1 MRLKT
6 IRPLAK
12 VRFLGVPFLFSGVS
26 WRTNLLRSEGSL
38 YFGEEKSM
46 NYVFYPSLK
55 PDGHP
60 KWLLIVLLV
69 ICLLAG
75 GAIIARADETQIVA
89 EVIAAEAADQD
100 EIGLRAVACVI
111 ANRAKAQGVS
121 PYVVVTARNQFFGY
135 TAKNRHKLYLQV
147 KPIADRLARDIMG
160 LKDITGGALY
170 FRRPDEKM
178 FRWCKVETFRYKNHI
193 FYR

>member
-1 MRLKT
+1 MSY
-6 IRPLAK
+6 I
-12 VRFLGVPFLFSGVS
+12 
-26 WRTNLLRSEGSL
+26 
-38 YFGEEKSM
+38 
-46 NYVFYPSLK
+46 FYPSLK

-60 KWLLIVLLV
+60 KWLLIILLI

-75 GAIIARADETQIVA
+75 LAMMARADETQIVA
-89 EVIAAEAADQD
+89 EVIAAEACGED

-111 ANRAKAQGVS
+111 ANRAKAQGIT
-121 PYVVVTARNQFFGY
+121 PYAVVTARGQFFGY

-147 KPIADRLARDIMG
+147 KPIVDRLARNIMN
-160 LKDITGGALY
+160 LKDITGGAKY

-178 FRWCKVETFRYKNHI
+178 FRWCKTETLRLNNHI

>member
-1 MRLKT
+1 MQNMDFGRHK
-6 IRPLAK
+6 
-12 VRFLGVPFLFSGVS
+12 LF
-26 WRTNLLRSEGSL
+26 TENEM
-38 YFGEEKSM
+38 ET
-46 NYVFYPSLK
+46 
-55 PDGHP
+55 
-60 KWLLIVLLV
+60 KWLLPV
-69 ICLLAG
+69 
-75 GAIIARADETQIVA
+75 IIALLLILLIISGARAEETQIIA

-135 TAKNRHKLYLQV
+135 TAKNRYKLYLQV
-147 KPIADRLARDIMG
+147 KPIVDRLARNIMN

-178 FRWCKVETFRYKNHI
+178 FPWIKKENFTVRYKNHL